1 MATKPRRPRSRER
14 VVRVR
19 LTGRASRFV
28 AMMQDLGHLDEDA
41 VTDALMSLQATGPAG
56 ATVSPRVHV
65 DLPTVRAAVA
75 YLMFEDAEGGAID
88 GPAAEDWPLVF
99 S

>member
-1 MATKPRRPRSRER
+1 
-14 VVRVR
+14 
-19 LTGRASRFV
+19 
-28 AMMQDLGHLDEDA
+28 MMQDLGHLDEDG

-56 ATVSPRVHV
+56 AMVSPRVHV

-75 YLMFEDAEGGAID
+75 YLMFEDAEGATLEGA
-88 GPAAEDWPLVF
+88 AAEDWPLVF